1 MILQIL
7 GLPKSLLNHHK
18 SHEEVEQQFIP
29 RNNSTS
35 SSASQVELSPEL
47 IERLNESKVVND
59 EDLETIQI
67 GNEVLKFGFKM
78 YYMRD

>member
-1 MILQIL
+1 LILQIL
-7 GLPKSLLNHHK
+7 GLLKEPLLNHMRRL
-18 SHEEVEQQFIP
+18 SSNSIP

-35 SSASQVELSPEL
+35 SSASQFELSPEL

-67 GNEVLKFGFKM
+67 GNEVLKLDFKM